1 MIAEL
6 RSVVLDTPDPAALAT
21 FYAAITG
28 WKTVADEPDWVTLQ
42 DEGGGVRLA
51 FQLAP
56 DHQPPRWPDP
66 NFPQQSHLDFTVSDV
81 DSGEQQVLGLGAT
94 ALPTPGDAEN
104 FRVYAD
110 PHGHPFCLCWD

>member
-6 RSVVLDTPDPAALAT
+6 RSVVLDTPDPPKLAA

-28 WKTVADEPDWVTLQ
+28 WKTLREDPGWVMLQ
-42 DEGGGVRLA
+42 DERGGVRLA
-51 FQLAP
+51 FQGAP
-56 DHQPPRWPDP
+56 DHQPPRWPNPD
-66 NFPQQSHLDFTVSDV
+66 FPQQFHIDFTVTDV
-81 DSGEQQVLGLGAT
+81 DSAEQQVLALGAT
-94 ALPTPGDAEN
+94 ALPTPEDAEN